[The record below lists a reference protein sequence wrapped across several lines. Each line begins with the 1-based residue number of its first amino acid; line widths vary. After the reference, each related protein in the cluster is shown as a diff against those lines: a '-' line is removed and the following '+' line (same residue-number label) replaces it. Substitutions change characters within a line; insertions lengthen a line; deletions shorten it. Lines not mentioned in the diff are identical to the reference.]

1 MSNNENVTQINF
13 LAEMYFLY
21 FHTQYNWLQSTL
33 LVIDVI
39 QKSNFL
45 RAGGLQLHPVQIQ
58 EGEIQMQIQTIQIQ
72 IPTEKNTRIYK
83 TYK

>member
-21 FHTQYNWLQSTL
+21 FHWLQSTL